1 MEDGR
6 MVGIPGAPRFTLL
19 TLLTV
24 ATLALHALP
33 ARAAS
38 VVIKNDIG
46 RWKDTSGVEVTAE
59 SGYVTKFGG
68 LYWWY
73 GRQGL
78 GSKVRAY
85 SSTNLVDWK
94 NEGVV
99 ADFGGGAACRP
110 VVFFN
115 ETSGK
120 YVLIVG
126 LAAGTRPQLV
136 FSTATG
142 PKGPFTE
149 VNRIPEPTGSTMGDL
164 GGFKNDDGEAY
175 VVYNSDRTENN
186 STVVI
191 SRLTK
196 STYTSFSVPELHV
209 ANHIHGNKREA
220 FHVIKNPANNMFYL
234 FSSKTAGWNP
244 SATMYKVSRYLYN
257 FPTTGGNSGFNDG
270 WSVVETSPASANS
283 FQTQHDMALRIQGTA
298 SGSMFMY
305 IGDRWPDYAD
315 PGVYTASGGEKAW
328 FPLTFDADGVPRIHG
343 EAQWTLDL
351 DTATWS
357 P

>member
-1 MEDGR
+1 MA
-6 MVGIPGAPRFTLL
+6 GIRGATRSKVFTLL
-19 TLLTV
+19 AVV
-24 ATLALHALP
+24 AVALSATP
-33 ARAAS
+33 AGAVS

-46 RWKDTSGVEVTAE
+46 RWKDTSGAEISAE
-59 SGYVTKFGG
+59 SGFLTKFGG
-68 LYWWY
+68 QYWWY
-73 GRQGL
+73 GRV
-78 GSKVRAY
+78 SKGPRIRAY

-94 NEGVV
+94 NEGTV

-136 FSTATG
+136 FSTGAT
-142 PKGPFTE
+142 PRGPFTE
-149 VNRIPEPTGSTMGDL
+149 VNRIPEPTGSPMGDL

-175 VVYNSDRTENN
+175 VVYNSDRTEPN
-186 STVVI
+186 STMVI

-196 STYTSFSVPELHV
+196 ATYTSFSVPELHV
-209 ANHIHGNKREA
+209 ANHINGNKREA
-220 FHVIKNPANNMFYL
+220 FHVIKNPANNLFYL

-244 SATMYKVSRYLYN
+244 SNTMYKASRYLYN

-270 WSVVETSPASANS
+270 WSVVETAPGSANT
-283 FQTQHDMALRIQGTA
+283 FQTQHDLVLRIHGTV

-305 IGDRWPDYAD
+305 VGDRWPDYAA
-315 PGVYTASGGEKAW
+315 PGVYAASGGEKAW
-328 FPLTFDADGVPRIHG
+328 FPLTFDAAGVPRIHG

-351 DTATWS
+351 DTAAWS

>member
-1 MEDGR
+1 MAGR
-6 MVGIPGAPRFTLL
+6 PGASRFNLFTL
-19 TLLTV
+19 V
-24 ATLALHALP
+24 AVVALVLPVLP
-33 ARAAS
+33 AGAVSA
-38 VVIKNDIG
+38 VIKNDIG
-46 RWKDTSGVEVTAE
+46 KWKDTNGVEISAE
-59 SGYVTKFGG
+59 SGFVTKFGN

-73 GRQGL
+73 GRHGL
-78 GSKVRAY
+78 SSRVRAY

-94 NEGVV
+94 NEGIV
-99 ADFGGGAACRP
+99 ADFGSGAACRP

-136 FSTATG
+136 FSTAAG
-142 PKGPFTE
+142 PRGPFTE
-149 VNRIPEPTGSTMGDL
+149 VNRIPEPTGSPMGDV

-175 VVYNSDRTENN
+175 VVYNSDRFEPN
-186 STVVI
+186 STMVI

-196 STYTSFSVPELHV
+196 ATYTSFSVAELHV
-209 ANHIHGNKREA
+209 ANHVNGNKREA
-220 FHVIKNPANNMFYL
+220 FHVIKNPANGLFYL
-234 FSSKTAGWNP
+234 FSSKTAGWKP
-244 SATMYKVSRYLYN
+244 SAAMYKVSRYLYN

-270 WSVVETSPASANS
+270 WNLVETSPASANS
-283 FQTQHDMALRIQGTA
+283 FFTQHDMALRIHGTA

-305 IGDRWPDYAD
+305 IGDRWPEYAE
-315 PGVYTASGGEKAW
+315 PGVYPAGGGEKAW
-328 FPLTFDADGVPRIHG
+328 FPLTFGADGVPRIHG
-343 EAQWTLDL
+343 EAQWTLNL